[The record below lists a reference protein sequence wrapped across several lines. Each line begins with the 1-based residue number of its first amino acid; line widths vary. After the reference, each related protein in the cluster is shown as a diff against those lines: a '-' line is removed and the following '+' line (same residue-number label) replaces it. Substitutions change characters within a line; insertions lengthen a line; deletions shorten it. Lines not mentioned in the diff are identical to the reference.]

1 MKSEITRLFPSGIV
15 ALEFAWDVIALSAL
29 NGTNIDKLLA
39 EISKKS
45 ADILGLKK
53 YRLFISPETHPEQ
66 MRWLAELEY
75 PYWWGELINS
85 LHRQA
90 NVWSMI
96 DPEYN
101 YEDISERFPHGY
113 ISFDAYLDEVTY
125 RRYMAKFE
133 KQNENP
139 EEKGFS
145 SQFPLSKSLN

>member
-1 MKSEITRLFPSGIV
+1 
-15 ALEFAWDVIALSAL
+15 
-29 NGTNIDKLLA
+29 
-39 EISKKS
+39 
-45 ADILGLKK
+45 
-53 YRLFISPETHPEQ
+53 
-66 MRWLAELEY
+66 
-75 PYWWGELINS
+75 
-85 LHRQA
+85 
-90 NVWSMI
+90 MI